1 MAEGEFELREIDWT
15 PARLAVVGLMLVVS
29 TMHFALTTTTEQ
41 LRFAVLALGLLVC
54 FVVYFTDLWQ
64 PRYYLAGAAYVGLMG
79 AVRLVSGA
87 PLTMVGYVDTVL
99 KVVLVALFVYLLF
112 SERRGIDQ
120 EDPTG

>member
-15 PARLAVVGLMLVVS
+15 PARLTVAGLMLVVS
-29 TMHFALTTTTEQ
+29 TMHFALTTTTDQ
-41 LRFAVLALGLLVC
+41 LRFAVLALGLLVF

-64 PRYYLAGAAYVGLMG
+64 PRYHLVGAAYVCLMG
-79 AVRLVSGA
+79 AVWFTSGM
-87 PLTMVGYVDTVL
+87 PMTTVGYVDTVM
-99 KVVLVALFVYLLF
+99 KGVLVALFVYLLF